1 MVVIKAFM
9 YYIIVYDVAEKRVNK
24 VLKVMRKYLNWVQNS
39 VFEGEL
45 SEVQF
50 ERLKMELKG
59 VIDKDEDSILVYT
72 MESRWLRREV
82 IGVEKSE
89 LGSII

>member
-1 MVVIKAFM
+1 M
-9 YYIIVYDVAEKRVNK
+9 YYIIVYDIAEKRVSK

-45 SEVQF
+45 SEGQF
-50 ERLKMELKG
+50 EELKIRLKG
-59 VIDKDEDSILVYT
+59 VINKDEDSILVYT
-72 MESRWLRREV
+72 MESKWLKREV